1 MGNVF
6 DDRRIHFSAPAPSSL
21 SHDLIQSA
29 SSMLVKSSRKFFDL
43 LPLLQQSLEA
53 READKELPHGV
64 ENKLKYSCGFSS
76 HVDLWE
82 EEEMSQR
89 DPPH

>member
-1 MGNVF
+1 MGNIF
-6 DDRRIHFSAPAPSSL
+6 DDRRIHFPAPAPSPL

-29 SSMLVKSSRKFFDL
+29 SSMLVKSSRKLLDL
-43 LPLLQQSLEA
+43 SPLLQQGLKA
-53 READKELPHGV
+53 RGADKELPQGV
-64 ENKLKYSCGFSS
+64 ENKLKYSCGVIS

-82 EEEMSQR
+82 EEEMSHR